1 METLCSIYLNK
12 MSESFDINLIEDD
25 DAVEYLSD
33 SDICS
38 MIGGLVNRVVLLE
51 RKVADIGACA
61 CEKYDESLELG

>member
-51 RKVADIGACA
+51 RKVADIKKIYKKGV
-61 CEKYDESLELG
+61 L